1 MAEIDIHVIEPAKVT
16 LPLNVQKLA
25 FLNRSFAPQLF
36 HADSTGWTEQE
47 LYILDTI
54 MNKRIFMGVRKSMMA
69 SPLFDLDSLHL
80 IRMRPYDTTRS
91 MEALTPLQLRK
102 IKEAYPS
109 DAVLSLEYYGFK
121 DSVSVAR
128 KYVDYDKTYEA
139 YMGIYTTTIWRIYD
153 LILDTLIDEYILR
166 DTAMWYAYDNN
177 GLYAVKNLPDLADA
191 IRIAAFRVGSIYGE
205 RISPG
210 WRQVPRFF
218 YTSGGKGM
226 RKAGKKAASEDWLG
240 AAEIW
245 KRLAYGEKQKT
256 AARACFNMALVC
268 EMEDLM
274 VPALDWATKSYIKR
288 QKPLTKE
295 YIELLQRRTRNRKKL
310 EHQVPSGSGD

>member
-25 FLNRSFAPQLF
+25 FLNRSFVPQLY
-36 HADSTGWTEQE
+36 HVDSTLWTDQE

-54 MNKRIFMGVRKSMMA
+54 MNMRIFQGLRKSMME
-69 SPLFDLDSLHL
+69 SPLFELDTLHL
-80 IRMRPYDTTRS
+80 IRVRPYDTTGS
-91 MEALTPLQLRK
+91 MEALTPVQLRK

-109 DAVLSLEYYGFK
+109 DAMLSLEYYSFK

-153 LILDTLIDEYILR
+153 LILETLIDVHILR
-166 DTAMWYAYDNN
+166 DTANWYAYDEN
-177 GLYAVKNLPDLADA
+177 GVYAIKNLPDLADA

-210 WRQVPRFF
+210 WQQVPRFF

-226 RKAGKKAASEDWLG
+226 RKAGKKTASGDWLG

-245 KRLAYGEKQKT
+245 KTLAYGEKQKT
-256 AARACFNMALVC
+256 AARACFNMALIC

-274 VPALDWATKSYIKR
+274 VPSLDWANKSYIKR
-288 QKPLTKE
+288 QKSLNKE
-295 YIELLQRRTRNRKKL
+295 YIELLQRRSRNRKKL
-310 EHQVPSGSGD
+310 EQQVPSGSGD